1 MKRKDYRKERRKA
14 RRRPILKGLIIT
26 SLCAVLCVAAYAV
39 HLMQKAESAA
49 DEAYESIGRDQSTL
63 REERVEPLTDN
74 VSILFVGVD
83 DSEVRGKGMDSS
95 LSDALLVATLNNE
108 DKSVS
113 LLSIPRDS
121 LVYIPEVGYKDK
133 ITHAHAYG
141 GTKASMESV
150 EELLDIPIDYYVE
163 MNFHAFIDVVDALGG
178 IEVDVP
184 YERLEKDEND
194 QYTIQLEPGLQEL
207 DGRHALALARTRMLD
222 NDIERGKRQQMILEA
237 LADKATD
244 VKSLTKYGDVLDA
257 LGKNMKTNMKM
268 NEMMSLAAY
277 LKNGMPEIDPVQLAG
292 TDDMSTGTYYWILD
306 EGSLADVKDNLQV
319 HLGLKTGSTRLTVGS
334 DSDDEYATGGQPE

>member
-1 MKRKDYRKERRKA
+1 MTRKDYQRTQRKA
-14 RRRPILKGLIIT
+14 RRKPVMKGFVILF
-26 SLCAVLCVAAYAV
+26 LCVLLCVAAYAI

-49 DEAYESIGRDQSTL
+49 NDAYESIGRDQSAL
-63 REERVEPLTDN
+63 REEQVKPLTDN
-74 VSILFVGVD
+74 VSVLFIGVD
-83 DSEVRGKGMDSS
+83 DSEVRGKGMDNS
-95 LSDALLVATLNNE
+95 LSDALLVATLNNK

-133 ITHAHAYG
+133 ITHAHSYG
-141 GTKASMESV
+141 GTKASVDAV
-150 EELLDIPIDYYVE
+150 EQLLDVPIDYYVE

-207 DGRHALALARTRMLD
+207 DGRHALALARTRYLD

-237 LADKATD
+237 LADKATN
-244 VKSLTKYGDVLDA
+244 VKSVTKYGDVIDA
-257 LGKNMKTNMKM
+257 IGKNMKTNMKLD
-268 NEMMSLAAY
+268 EMMSLASY
-277 LKNGMPEIDPVQLAG
+277 LKNGMPNIEPLQLAG
-292 TDDMSTGTYYWILD
+292 TDDMSTGTYYWLLD
-306 EGSLADVKDNLQV
+306 QENLAEVKGNLRK
-319 HLGLKTGSTRLTVGS
+319 HLGLGTTHLTDNTDNDDGYA
-334 DSDDEYATGGQPE
+334 SDDQSE